1 VVQQLTYRYGWVDP
15 LVGRQMF
22 RYGIIEI
29 EEAIFLQA
37 QKKNSRHRLRVAPDS
52 EYHVIR
58 NGATSKRESCT
69 WRIALSIPQ
78 NGCGYSLN
86 VEALLYCGYC
96 ILKFLRQRLVCG
108 VDG

>member
-1 VVQQLTYRYGWVDP
+1 MLRN
-15 LVGRQMF
+15 
-22 RYGIIEI
+22 GIIEI

-58 NGATSKRESCT
+58 NRTTGKRESCT
-69 WRIALSIPQ
+69 WRVALPIPQ

-86 VEALLYCGYC
+86 VEALLYCSYC
-96 ILKFLRQRLVCG
+96 ILKFSWQRFIGGLNS
-108 VDG
+108 